1 MRTAGTIAPPASKMG
16 QEQGGAFT
24 HRAALLGQRASPAV
38 TASGGTRS
46 ATGVCSWA
54 EAAVKIVSKVEL
66 ATGRNPTN
74 GIGLMVASHMQALG
88 SGWNKSKPQA

>member
-1 MRTAGTIAPPASKMG
+1 
-16 QEQGGAFT
+16 
-24 HRAALLGQRASPAV
+24 
-38 TASGGTRS
+38 
-46 ATGVCSWA
+46 
-54 EAAVKIVSKVEL
+54 VSKVEL